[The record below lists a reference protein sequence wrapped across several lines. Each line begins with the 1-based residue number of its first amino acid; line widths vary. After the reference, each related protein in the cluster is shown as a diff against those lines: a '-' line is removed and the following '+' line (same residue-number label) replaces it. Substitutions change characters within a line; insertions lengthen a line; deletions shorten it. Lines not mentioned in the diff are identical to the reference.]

1 MTSGERERF
10 WRELLARQVASGLS
24 VRRFCGLEGVSEPS
38 FYQWRKRLGP
48 TTQQKKNA
56 AEPTRDRS
64 AATLSS
70 DSLFLPLGLLGGG
83 AVRSELEILHPDGC
97 RVRVIGEVNVASL
110 AHVLAALDKR
120 GA

>member
-1 MTSGERERF
+1 MAEAPRTN
-10 WRELLARQVASGLS
+10 A
-24 VRRFCGLEGVSEPS
+24 
-38 FYQWRKRLGP
+38 
-48 TTQQKKNA
+48 QQKKNA

-64 AATLSS
+64 AATPSS

-83 AVRSELEILHPDGC
+83 AVRSELEIIHPDGC